1 MYHDDFDGAE
11 LAAAEL
17 TLREREA
24 DKWRL
29 PSPLCARCDSMNRL
43 VTSIRPAL
51 GRSISSATLGAR
63 PAARR
68 APQMALVP
76 SRGLND
82 TAYQTF
88 FKSNVRYVTFIVA
101 GAVALEV
108 VYGSATDMLWE
119 SMNRGVSVKAA
130 QTIRRHVALAPHAP
144 QLPRPDLVAAHLFAP
159 LTHVLTRLCVL
170 I

>member
-1 MYHDDFDGAE
+1 
-11 LAAAEL
+11 
-17 TLREREA
+17 
-24 DKWRL
+24 
-29 PSPLCARCDSMNRL
+29 MNRL

-68 APQMALVP
+68 APQVALVP

-119 SMNRGVSVKAA
+119 SMNRGKLFH
-130 QTIRRHVALAPHAP
+130 HV
-144 QLPRPDLVAAHLFAP
+144 DWTKFK
-159 LTHVLTRLCVL
+159 TDDDDDDDDDEDDE
-170 I
+170 